1 MELNIEVAR
10 PSGERLDLLLEEEDG
25 RLFVEVRDW
34 DSGEPEFV
42 FEFEGTLND
51 FRAKIGAS

>member
-1 MELNIEVAR
+1 MDLNIEVAR
-10 PSGERLDLLLEEEDG
+10 PNGQRLDLSIEEEDG
-25 RLFVEVRDW
+25 HLYLEVRDW
-34 DSGEPEFV
+34 DSGETEFE

>member
-10 PSGERLDLLLEEEDG
+10 PNGERLDLLLEEEDG
-25 RLFVEVRDW
+25 RLFIEVRDW
-34 DSGEPEFV
+34 DSGETELA

-51 FRAKIGAS
+51 FSAKIGAS

>member
-34 DSGEPEFV
+34 DSGETEFE

>member
-1 MELNIEVAR
+1 MDLNIEVAH
-10 PSGERLDLLLEEEDG
+10 PNGQRLDLSIEEEDG
-25 RLFVEVRDW
+25 HLYLEVRDW